1 MIRGHRNKKCFRLCF
16 AIVLFLLSWAW
27 QNTLQA
33 QTSTNSPDS
42 GDVNLPY
49 EFKDS
54 RNPFSTQGGNPKLY
68 LTDPSNIKS
77 EIQYD
82 PETGQYKFDQKIGD
96 YNYKPPSYMDFD
108 EYVKYTKEKTVVD
121 YWQEK
126 KETENEFN
134 NENPFRP
141 QLQIESKTFDRIFGG
156 NTVDIR
162 PTGSAELRFGVRTSK
177 TENPAIPVRQRSVT
191 TFDFQ
196 QNIQINLIGN
206 IGDKLKV
213 TTNYNTQATFDFE
226 NQVKLDYTGYED
238 EILQDIELGNV
249 SMPLNSSLITGSQ
262 TLFGIKT
269 KMKFGKLDVTTVLS
283 QQRGKKSEINVKGG
297 AQIKEFEITADKY
310 EDNRHFFLAHF
321 FRDTYEEAVGSPPL
335 LNTGVNITKI
345 EVWVTNTRNV
355 ADNVRNIIAFQ
366 DLGEGNFTD
375 QATGRTRIYN
385 KNYVQDTD
393 PRTFAG
399 RNFDGSY
406 DANNLYNKVSNLPG
420 IRNFANITNLLSAQ
434 EGLDPR
440 MDYTKME
447 LARRLNENEY
457 TVHPQLGYISLN
469 QQLQP
474 NQVLAVAFQYSY
486 RGQIYQVGEFSTD
499 GLEGTSP
506 LIVKMLKSNQINT
519 QAPMWDLMMKNVYN
533 IGAYQVQQEGF
544 ELQVWYMDQE
554 TGMDINY
561 IPAGDVNNQPLLMVL
576 GLDKLDVNQKP
587 FADGYF
593 DFISSPLITINP
605 ANGRIYFPLL
615 EPFGS
620 GLREKFTNQE
630 IADNYAFDSLY
641 TRTAID
647 AQVLFPERNRFSI
660 KGFYQ
665 SSNSS
670 EILLNALN
678 VPEGSVV
685 VSAGGRTLVEN
696 TDYTVDYTLGRVR
709 IINQGILESG
719 TPITVSLESNEL
731 FAMQQ
736 KNLIASRFDYKY
748 SDDLAFGGTVM
759 RLAERPITQKVNIGN
774 EPMANVMWGADFNY
788 KTQSQFVTSLID
800 KIPLI
805 NTKQISTFNVSGE
818 FAQLIPGHSRAVG
831 RNGNSYIDDFEGSQ
845 SAIDIRTFQMW
856 HLAST
861 PQLQPNLIPAGT
873 RLGQLEYGFNRG
885 KLAWYVI
892 DPLFF
897 RNNSLTPQHIQDDVD
912 LQSNHYMREVLE
924 SEVFPERDLP
934 VGQPNNIPV
943 LDLAFYPEERG
954 PYNYDAN
961 SFLPDGRLA
970 NPENNWGGIMR
981 RIDQNDFEA
990 ANVEFIQFWVMDPFH
1005 PDNGIDEGAYP
1016 NGVVNN
1022 HEGGELYF
1030 NLGNISEDVL
1040 NDGLKSFENGLP
1052 IDENLVADT
1061 SYGTFSVWGRVA
1073 EGQQLI
1079 NAFDNDVTRREFQD
1093 VGLDGLRN
1101 QEEQQFFGNFV
1112 EQVKNRVTQN
1122 PDLINTIESDPSAD
1136 DYNFYR
1142 DDDFDRLEIDV
1153 LNRYKKY
1160 NGLEGNSPTNEQS
1173 QQINSAGYPT
1183 SASTL
1188 PNVEDINQDNT
1199 LDNLESYFQY
1209 RVKITPQDF
1218 NPANVGNNYITDMLE
1233 TNVTTR
1239 NGEIRTIR
1247 WYQVKIPVRDPG
1259 RERIGNIT
1267 DLRSV
1272 RFMRMFVTGFK
1283 QPVVLRFA
1291 RLELIRGEWRKFYN
1305 ELDTR
1310 PEGFANDESVTFN
1323 VSAVNIEENSQKSPV
1338 NYVLPPDI
1346 NRELQLGTTNLTRVN
1361 EQSLALNFCNLPD
1374 GQAIATYRNLD
1385 LDMINYG
1392 RIQMYAHAES
1402 IEQQAEI
1409 ADGDLRLFI
1418 RLGADFEQNYY
1429 EYEIPLAVTPP
1440 GQYNDVLDRD
1450 KVWPYFN
1457 NVDLPLNELTA
1468 AKLRRNDLVTAD
1480 NRLYQNRQ
1488 RVGTPYGNGT
1498 IYVVGNPNLSDVKA
1512 VMIGVRNP
1520 YQEPGSI
1527 NDDGQSKCGEV
1538 WVNELRLT
1546 NFDENTGWAAIGRV
1560 TSKLADL
1567 ATVNVS
1573 GNISTPGFGSIEK
1586 KVSERQRETIK
1597 QVDASAN
1604 VELGKFFPEKAKV
1617 SVPMFVG
1624 YSRNTITPQFSPV
1637 EQDVTFDEALESRQT
1652 AEERQQL
1659 RESIQTITTRRS
1671 INFTNVRKGRTSE
1684 GIATPLDISNFSLSY
1699 SFQEELQTSFNIE
1712 RDLKRTY
1719 RGGLSYNY
1727 APESPNIKPFSKIK
1741 YLRKSDYYKLFRDMN
1756 FFLLPQQIGF
1766 RTDVMRS
1773 YNERQIRNNN
1783 PGILADMPPFF
1794 NKNFTWNRIY
1804 NFKWDLSRNL
1814 KFDFN
1819 ANHQALIDEPQGIVN
1834 KEVDKDGYQL
1844 WRDSVLTNIRKF
1856 GTPLNYQHASN
1867 LTYNLPINKVP
1878 ALDWINSDIRYS
1890 STYSWQRA
1898 PFAADT
1904 LGNTIQNSA
1913 KVSINGR
1920 FNLTSLYNKVPYFK
1934 KVVQKQRRVQRTKGR
1949 MQKAARNTK
1958 EAEEGEKVK
1967 REKLTVF
1974 DQSALV
1980 LMAVKNVSVTY
1991 SETRG
1996 TMLPGYKPSVLAL
2009 GLDNQFDGPGV
2020 GFIFGQQTNFGGQ
2033 EGLSFQEWASQ
2044 NDWLV
2049 KQENLNSFVSNTFS
2063 EDLNITA
2070 SVEPFKDLR
2079 INLTA
2084 TKSQSVN
2091 NQEFFRWNDTL
2102 FFDDGSFDP
2111 NGGFVSESPITTGN
2125 FTSTI
2130 SSWRTSFLPSN
2141 LNGSVVFDKFL
2152 ENRTAISQRLAAENQ
2167 NSNGNHSTDAGYG
2180 EGYGQTQQDVLIPAF
2195 IAAYSGT
2202 PVGLVGLSPF
2212 INLPKLNWRVT
2223 YNGLSKIPALQQY
2236 FESVNL
2242 NHSYR
2247 STFQMGGYTSNL
2259 FYEDN
2264 NDGLPS
2270 TLDLNQNFIPQYQIN
2285 TVSIS
2290 ESFSPLVN
2298 FDMTW
2303 KNSLLTKIEFS
2314 RNRTV
2319 SLNMANTQIT
2329 EDIGKEYVIGAGYRF
2344 KDVVLPFNLA
2354 NGKKMQS
2361 DLRTRA
2367 DFSVRDNRTLI
2378 RKIVENQYQETG
2390 GQWVFTIKIS
2400 ADYEVSK
2407 QLNIRLF
2414 YDRVANRPV
2423 LSRSFPNSNT
2433 NAGISLRFTLS

>member
-1 MIRGHRNKKCFRLCF
+1 MIKGFNYIKCLRLCI
-16 AIVLFLLSWAW
+16 AICVTFIGAFFSAPVFG
-27 QNTLQA
+27 QA
-33 QTSTNSPDS
+33 SGSEPDS
-42 GDVNLPY
+42 GEVELPF
-49 EFKDS
+49 EFDDN
-54 RNPFSTQGGNPKLY
+54 RNPFGAQGSKNSLF
-68 LTDPSNIKS
+68 LNTPSNIKS
-77 EIQYD
+77 EVQYD
-82 PETGQYKFDQKIGD
+82 PTTGQYRFDQKIGNSD
-96 YNYKPPSYMDFD
+96 FRPPSYMDFD
-108 EYVKYTKEKTVVD
+108 EYLKYTKEKTVVD
-121 YWQEK
+121 YWAEK

-134 NENPFRP
+134 QENPFRP

-162 PTGSAELRFGVRTSK
+162 PSGSAELRFGVRTSK
-177 TENPAIPVRQRSVT
+177 TENPAIPVKQRSVT

-226 NQVKLDYTGYED
+226 NQIKLDYTGYED

-283 QQRGKKSEINVKGG
+283 QQRGKKSEIQVRGG
-297 AQIKEFEITADKY
+297 AQIKDFEVKADNY
-310 EDNRHFFLAHF
+310 EDNRHFFLAHY
-321 FRDTYEEAVGSPPL
+321 FRDIYEEAVGSPPL

-355 ADNVRNIIAFQ
+355 ADNVRNLIAFQ
-366 DLGEGNFTD
+366 DLGEGNFLD
-375 QATGRTRIYN
+375 RPDGRRRIYN
-385 KNYVQDTD
+385 KNYVADAD
-393 PRTFAG
+393 PQILAG
-399 RNFDGSY
+399 RTIDGSY
-406 DANNLYNKVSNLPG
+406 EANNLYTKIANLPG
-420 IRNFANITNLLSAQ
+420 IRNYANSTNLLSAQ

-440 MDYTKME
+440 LDYNKIE
-447 LARRLNENEY
+447 LARKLNENEY
-457 TVHPQLGYISLN
+457 VVQPQLGYISLN

-474 NQVLAVAFQYSY
+474 NQVLAVAFQYTY
-486 RGQIYQVGEFSTD
+486 RGQVYQVGEFSTD

-506 LIVKMLKSNQINT
+506 LILKMLKSNQLNT
-519 QAPMWDLMMKNVYN
+519 RIPLWDLMMKNVYN
-533 IGAYQVQQEGF
+533 IGAYQVQKEGF
-544 ELQVWYMDQE
+544 ELQLWYMDQE
-554 TGMDINY
+554 TGLDINY
-561 IPAGDVNNQPLLMVL
+561 IPDGAINNQPLLMVL

-593 DFISSPLITINP
+593 DFISSPQITINP
-605 ANGRIYFPLL
+605 NNGRIYFPLL

-620 GLREKFTNQE
+620 SLRAKFDNPE
-630 IADNYAFDSLY
+630 IADKYAFDSLY
-641 TRTAID
+641 TRTQAD
-647 AQVLFPERNRFSI
+647 AKVLYPGKNRFSL
-660 KGFYQ
+660 KGLYQ

-670 EILLNALN
+670 EIMLNALN

-685 VSAGGRTLVEN
+685 VSAGGRTLTEN

-719 TPITVSLESNEL
+719 TPISVSLESNEL
-731 FAMQQ
+731 FAIQQ
-736 KNLIASRFDYKY
+736 KNLIASRFDYKFN
-748 SDDLAFGGTVM
+748 DDLAIGGTIM
-759 RLAERPITQKVNIGN
+759 RLSERPITQKVNIGN

-788 KTQSQFVTSLID
+788 KTESQFVTSLID
-800 KIPLI
+800 KIPFI
-805 NTKQISTFNVSGE
+805 DTKQKSTFTFSGE
-818 FAQLIPGHSRAVG
+818 FAQLIPGHSKAIG
-831 RNGNSYIDDFEGSQ
+831 KNGNSYIDDFEGSQ
-845 SAIDIRTFQMW
+845 SAIDIRTIQMW

-861 PQLQPNLIPAGT
+861 PQLQPNLLPSGT
-873 RLGQLEYGFNRG
+873 RIGQLEYGFNRA

-897 RNNSLTPQHIQDDVD
+897 RNNALTPQHIQDDPD

-924 SEVFPERDLP
+924 MEVFPERDLP

-943 LDLAFYPEERG
+943 LDLAYYPQERG

-961 SFLPDGRLA
+961 SIQANGELA
-970 NPENNWGGIMR
+970 NPDENWGGIMR

-990 ANVEFIQFWVMDPFH
+990 ANIEFIQFWIMDPFH
-1005 PDNGIDEGAYP
+1005 PDNGIDEGDYP
-1016 NGVVNN
+1016 NSVNYN

-1052 IDENLVADT
+1052 IDANLVADT
-1061 SYGTFSVWGRVA
+1061 SFGNFTIWGRVPD
-1073 EGQQLI
+1073 GQQLVQ
-1079 NAFDNDVTRREFQD
+1079 AFDNDVTTREFQD

-1101 QEEQQFFGNFV
+1101 QEEKLFFGDFL
-1112 EQVKNRVTQN
+1112 QN
-1122 PDLINTIESDPSAD
+1122 LQTKLPANIYQTIEADPSAD
-1136 DYNFYR
+1136 DYNFFR
-1142 DDDFDRLEIDV
+1142 DDDYDANQTPVLE
-1153 LNRYKKY
+1153 RYKKY

-1173 QQINSAGYPT
+1173 QELNADGYPT
-1183 SASTL
+1183 STSTL

-1209 RVKITPQDF
+1209 KVKLTPQDF
-1218 NPANVGNNYITDMLE
+1218 NPSNIGTNYITDMLE
-1233 TNVTTR
+1233 AQVTTK
-1239 NGEIRTIR
+1239 NGELRTIR
-1247 WYQVKIPVRDPG
+1247 WYQVKIPVRDPA
-1259 RERIGNIT
+1259 RQRVGNIT

-1272 RFMRMFVTGFK
+1272 RFMRMFLTGFS

-1291 RLELIRGEWRKFYN
+1291 RLELIRGEWRKFLDK
-1305 ELDTR
+1305 LDTR
-1310 PEGFANDESVTFN
+1310 PEGFANDQTTEFN
-1323 VSAVNIEENSQKSPV
+1323 ISAVNIEENSQKSPV

-1374 GQAIATYRNLD
+1374 GEAIAAYRNLD

-1392 RIQMYAHAES
+1392 NIQMYVHAES
-1402 IEQQAEI
+1402 KEQEAPI
-1409 ADGDLRLFI
+1409 MDGDLKLFI
-1418 RLGADFEQNYY
+1418 RMGADFEENYY

-1440 GQYNDVLDRD
+1440 RQYNAELERD
-1450 KVWPYFN
+1450 QVWPYYN
-1457 NVDLPLNELTA
+1457 NIDLPLSELTA
-1468 AKLRRNDLVTAD
+1468 AKIKRNDLLTND

-1488 RVGTPYGNGT
+1488 RNATPYGNGN
-1498 IYVVGNPNLSDVKA
+1498 IYVVGNPNLSDIKSI
-1512 VMIGVRNP
+1512 MIGVRNP
-1520 YQEPGSI
+1520 HQEPGSLT
-1527 NDDGQSKCGEV
+1527 DDGQSKCGEI
-1538 WVNELRLT
+1538 WVNEFRLT
-1546 NFDENTGWAAIGRV
+1546 DFDESTGWAAIGRV
-1560 TSKLADL
+1560 SSRLADL

-1604 VELGKFFPEKAKV
+1604 IELGKFFPEKTKINI
-1617 SVPMFVG
+1617 PMYVG
-1624 YSRNTITPQFSPV
+1624 YSRNSITPQFSPI

-1652 AEERQQL
+1652 AEEREQL
-1659 RESIQTITTRRS
+1659 RESTQTLTTRKS
-1671 INFTNVRKGRTSE
+1671 INFTNVRKGKTNE
-1684 GIATPLDISNFSLSY
+1684 GISTPLDISNFSVSY
-1699 SFQEELQTSFNIE
+1699 SYQEELQSSFNIE
-1712 RDLKRTY
+1712 RDLKKTY

-1727 APESPNIKPFSKIK
+1727 APQSPNIKPFSKIK

-1756 FFLLPQQIGF
+1756 FFLLPQQVGF
-1766 RTDVMRS
+1766 RTDFTRS

-1783 PGILADMPPFF
+1783 PGILADLPPFF
-1794 NKNFTWNRIY
+1794 NKNFTWSRIY

-1819 ANHQALIDEPQGIVN
+1819 ANNQSLIDEPQGIVN
-1834 KEVDKDGYQL
+1834 KEVDKDGYEI

-1856 GTPLNYQHASN
+1856 GTPLTYQHASN
-1867 LTYNLPINKVP
+1867 LTYNMPINKVP

-1890 STYSWQRA
+1890 STYNWQRA

-1904 LGNTIQNSA
+1904 LGNTIQNSS

-1934 KVVQKQRRVQRTKGR
+1934 TVVQKQRRAQRSSGKNQR
-1949 MQKAARNTK
+1949 AARNTK

-1967 REKLTVF
+1967 RDKLNVLDHSVLF
-1974 DQSALV
+1974 
-1980 LMAVKNVSVTY
+1980 LMALKNVSITY

-1996 TMLPGYKPSVLAL
+1996 TLLPGYNKSVFAL
-2009 GLDNQFDGPGV
+2009 GMDNQFEGPGV
-2020 GFIFGQQTNFGGQ
+2020 GFIFGQQSNFGGTDTT
-2033 EGLSFQEWASQ
+2033 FQGWAAQ
-2044 NDWLV
+2044 KDWLV
-2049 KQENLNSFVSNTFS
+2049 KQENLNSYVSNTFS

-2070 SVEPFKDLR
+2070 SLEPIKDLR

-2084 TKSQSVN
+2084 SKNQAFN

-2102 FFDDGSFDP
+2102 FFNDGSFNP
-2111 NGGFVSESPITTGN
+2111 NGGFVSESPIQTGN
-2125 FTSTI
+2125 FSSTF
-2130 SSWRTSFLPSN
+2130 SAWRTAFIPSN
-2141 LNGSVVFDKFL
+2141 VNKSLVFEKFL
-2152 ENRTAISQRLAAENQ
+2152 ENRQIISQRLADENAS
-2167 NSNGNHSTDAGYG
+2167 SNGQHSSDAGYA

-2195 IAAYSGT
+2195 MAAYSGT
-2202 PVGLVGLSPF
+2202 PIGIAGTSPF
-2212 INLPKLNWRVT
+2212 IKIPKLNWRVT
-2223 YNGLSKIPALQQY
+2223 YNGLSKIPALKEY

-2242 NHSYR
+2242 NHAYR
-2247 STFQMGGYTSNL
+2247 ATFQMGGFTSNL
-2259 FYEDN
+2259 LFQDN
-2264 NDGLPS
+2264 GDGFPAAF
-2270 TLDLNQNFIPQYQIN
+2270 DLNQNYIPEYQIN

-2290 ESFSPLVN
+2290 ENFSPLVN

-2303 KNSLLTKIEFS
+2303 KNSLLTKIEFN

-2329 EDIGKEYVIGAGYRF
+2329 EDRGNEYVIGAGYRF
-2344 KDVVLPFNLA
+2344 KDVVLPFQLA
-2354 NGKKMQS
+2354 SGKKLQS

-2367 DFSVRDNRTLI
+2367 DFSVRDNRTII

-2414 YDRVANRPV
+2414 FDRVANKPV